1 LFCLIAAHSQAQNV
15 TIRGKAH
22 PSYAGKLIQVL
33 TETDYITNTRFK
45 ENSDTIAADGFF
57 ELNIQIEST
66 RPVTL
71 KIDQVVADLYLEP
84 DFVYGIT
91 IPELDKDRDYKND
104 VELPVN
110 IGIVGAD
117 STELNNLIFDY
128 QEQYNRLFIS
138 DEGRY
143 LSRAM
148 MFKLADSLQK
158 LCDKRYAGVNNVY
171 FKNYTLYSIASLNAS
186 VSRGENYLINGYI
199 LNRTIQYH
207 HFEYMHFFSTCFRGY
222 LNTVASQHKGQS
234 LYNIINTKA
243 NYKLLLDFL
252 KDDKLVK
259 SDSLKELVI
268 LRNLWD
274 FYFSADFSPEAIE
287 TIVVQL
293 SQTTKNKEHK
303 RIAANMLAYFN
314 KMQVGSGAPDF
325 SARSRDGK
333 MASLSAFKGRWVYL
347 NFFSTSNTES
357 LKEFPKLVGLKKKYG
372 HKVVFLSICLDDSLK
387 SYQQFLKNNPKYDWA
402 IWYNYDKSLSKTA
415 KEHYFVTGNEAYF
428 LISNQGYLAQSPA
441 LSPSKGIE
449 YKFNVIFKIRRRD
462 TKTGIR

>member
-207 HFEYMHFFSTCFRGY
+207 HFEYMHFFF
-222 LNTVASQHKGQS
+222 H
-234 LYNIINTKA
+234 
-243 NYKLLLDFL
+243 LL
-252 KDDKLVK
+252 
-259 SDSLKELVI
+259 
-268 LRNLWD
+268 
-274 FYFSADFSPEAIE
+274 
-287 TIVVQL
+287 QGL
-293 SQTTKNKEHK
+293 S
-303 RIAANMLAYFN
+303 
-314 KMQVGSGAPDF
+314 
-325 SARSRDGK
+325 
-333 MASLSAFKGRWVYL
+333 
-347 NFFSTSNTES
+347 
-357 LKEFPKLVGLKKKYG
+357 
-372 HKVVFLSICLDDSLK
+372 
-387 SYQQFLKNNPKYDWA
+387 
-402 IWYNYDKSLSKTA
+402 
-415 KEHYFVTGNEAYF
+415 
-428 LISNQGYLAQSPA
+428 
-441 LSPSKGIE
+441 
-449 YKFNVIFKIRRRD
+449 
-462 TKTGIR
+462 